1 MESSPYFMAM
11 SKDEMEAT
19 HKKGVNKNWENLDG
33 MLLQTSQEGMDKLDE
48 DKAKSDAWSQA
59 ADASAMTEKLL

>member
-19 HKKGVNKNWENLDG
+19 HAKGVNKNWENLDG
-33 MLLQTSQEGMDKLDE
+33 MLLMTEQEGMDKLD
-48 DKAKSDAWSQA
+48 DKSKTDAWSQA

>member
-19 HKKGVNKNWENLDG
+19 HNKGVNKNWENLDD
-33 MLLQTSQEGMDKLDE
+33 MLLQTD
-48 DKAKSDAWSQA
+48 
-59 ADASAMTEKLL
+59 